1 MNDKAST
8 ELKTEP
14 FVFFR
19 KDMFYV
25 VEIPPEQLLANV
37 ELNPGTTMVQ
47 DVTGNIVW
55 QLQ

>member
-1 MNDKAST
+1 MNDNART

-19 KDMFYV
+19 GDMWYV
-25 VEIPPEQLLANV
+25 VEIPPSQVIANV

-47 DVTGNIVW
+47 DVSGNIVW
-55 QLQ
+55 RPQ

>member
-1 MNDKAST
+1 MNESART

-19 KDMFYV
+19 GDMWYV
-25 VEIPPEQLLANV
+25 VEIPREQLMANV

-47 DVTGNIVW
+47 DVSGTIVW
-55 QLQ
+55 RLQ